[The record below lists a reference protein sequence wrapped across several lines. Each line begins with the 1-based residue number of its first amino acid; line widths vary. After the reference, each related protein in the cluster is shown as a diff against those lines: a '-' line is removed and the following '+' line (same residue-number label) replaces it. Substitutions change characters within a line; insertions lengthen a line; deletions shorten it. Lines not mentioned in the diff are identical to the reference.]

1 MKHSQKKRLIKKHP
15 EKPSILTKVKAE
27 WLQKRPVL
35 FFVLGFAVLM
45 ILFYSLWLS
54 DFFKQQ
60 VTPLINGFNAKIAS
74 FILNI
79 FGQGTQ
85 PDGFIIASQKF
96 SISIAMGCDAVEAMA
111 LFAFAVIAFPGK
123 LTQKLI
129 GVFSGVFILYLF
141 NQVRIVS
148 LFLVGIYYPK
158 AFELMHVEVWQVLFI
173 IFAIGL
179 WIFWIKWT
187 RGTKKSDVK

>member
-1 MKHSQKKRLIKKHP
+1 MKLSKKKRLTKKQP
-15 EKPSILTKVKAE
+15 EKPSIITKVKEE
-27 WLQKRPVL
+27 WLHKRPVL
-35 FFVLGFAVLM
+35 FFVLGFAIMM
-45 ILFYSLWLS
+45 ILFYSFWLS
-54 DFFKQQ
+54 DYFKQH
-60 VTPLINGFNAKIAS
+60 VTPIINGVNAKIAS

-79 FGQGTQ
+79 FGQGTH
-85 PDGFIIASQKF
+85 PDGFTISSQKF

-123 LTQKLI
+123 LTHKII

-158 AFELMHVEVWQVLFI
+158 AIAAKSGWLNYCLS
-173 IFAIGL
+173 IFHAILVIALIGSNRSKVR
-179 WIFWIKWT
+179 INF
-187 RGTKKSDVK
+187 